1 MTDGLSLLDIFRKY
15 SEPRQRPL
23 LDAFKQFTATE
34 RFGQIENTM
43 DSPEGIRNCS
53 FGEVKNPYTFNPSGA
68 PQRDGLFCAKIFGPI
83 KDYECICGKY
93 KGPQHRGVICER
105 CGVEIQPTSLRG
117 ERMGHIELVAPC
129 SNIWLVKSAPSF
141 LGLLLDMTVKD
152 IELVLYFKAYIVTD
166 PGITPLKKF
175 TIMDE
180 SEFDA
185 KFEEYGDEFQAK
197 MGAEGIKD
205 LLQSIDIEGSIE
217 KLRND
222 LTGSELRI
230 NKNAKRLRVFE
241 SFQNFGVKPEWLMLD
256 VLPVI
261 PPNLRPLVP
270 LEGGRYVFTDISD
283 LYRSVV
289 NSNISL
295 KRLLEMNAP
304 EIMLRNGKRRLQ
316 ENVDSL
322 LDNGRAGFT
331 RMNDSRVPLKSLADM
346 D

>member
-1 MTDGLSLLDIFRKY
+1 MKSLLDLFQEY
-15 SEPRQRPL
+15 SGPRQLPL
-23 LDAFKQFTATE
+23 LEVFRQFTAIE

-43 DSPEGIRNCS
+43 DSPDGIRRS
-53 FGEVKNPYTFNPSGA
+53 SYGEVKNPYAVNSRTGIPE
-68 PQRDGLFCAKIFGPI
+68 RDGLFCAKIFGPI

-105 CGVEIQPTSLRG
+105 CGVEIQPISLRG
-117 ERMGHIELVAPC
+117 ERMGHIELVVPC
-129 SNIWLVKSAPSF
+129 SNIWFVKSAPSL

-175 TIMDE
+175 TIMNED
-180 SEFDA
+180 EFDA
-185 KFEEYGDEFQAK
+185 IFEEYGDEFQAK

-222 LTGSELRI
+222 RTGSELRI
-230 NKNAKRLRVFE
+230 NKNDKRLRAFE
-241 SFQNFGVKPEWLMLD
+241 SFQDFGVKPEWLMLD

-283 LYRSVV
+283 LYRSVI
-289 NSNISL
+289 NSNI
-295 KRLLEMNAP
+295 
-304 EIMLRNGKRRLQ
+304 
-316 ENVDSL
+316 
-322 LDNGRAGFT
+322 RAT
-331 RMNDSRVPLKSLADM
+331 LNKSPVGH
-346 D
+346 